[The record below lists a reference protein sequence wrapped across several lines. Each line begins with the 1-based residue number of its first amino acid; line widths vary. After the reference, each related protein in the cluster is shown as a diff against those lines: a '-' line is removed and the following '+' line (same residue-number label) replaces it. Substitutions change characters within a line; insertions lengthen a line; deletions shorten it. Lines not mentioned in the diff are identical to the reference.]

1 MPFKLGLLAAAEGV
15 TAFWNK
21 RNLFLVRL
29 DFGTSSP
36 MIFFLIIIIWF
47 LFLTF

>member
-1 MPFKLGLLAAAEGV
+1 MPFKWGLLAAAEGV

-21 RNLFLVRL
+21 RNLFLIRL

-36 MIFFLIIIIWF
+36 MIFLKLL
-47 LFLTF
+47 LFYFYF